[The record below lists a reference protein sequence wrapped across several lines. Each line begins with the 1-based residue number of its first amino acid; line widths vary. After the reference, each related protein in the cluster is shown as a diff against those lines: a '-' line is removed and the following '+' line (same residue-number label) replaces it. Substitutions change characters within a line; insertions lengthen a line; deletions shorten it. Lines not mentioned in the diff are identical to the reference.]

1 MIESIKELKK
11 ICQNSKT
18 ETMDWYSNIFYRNI
32 SIYVTKLLL
41 HTSITANNVT
51 LFTIV
56 LGLAAGIMFSF
67 GTYLHILAGALL
79 LQLWLIF
86 DCVDGEIAR
95 YRRTA
100 GICGKYIESL
110 DHCITEPFTVVC
122 VSYGLYVLLD
132 SISIFVLGVLVAL
145 LLVWSSSSANLVY
158 YVIFITGVHDMGDV
172 VNRHQS
178 CVGNSAA
185 YKVSTIRRIYKS
197 CIKFPTTL
205 TSFTVLL
212 LFLTVLD
219 IISTNFF
226 PDISAGGL
234 TLIFG
239 PDSDVMYLNG
249 IFDHGLHFNFLY
261 LYFIFFSIVSI
272 TRSIVRIHNNFQGVC
287 RYQQDAKQRRS

>member
-18 ETMDWYSNIFYRNI
+18 ETMDWYSKIFYRKI

-67 GTYLHILAGALL
+67 GTYPHILAGALL

-95 YRRTA
+95 YQGTA

-122 VSYGLYVLLD
+122 VGYGLYVLLD
-132 SISIFVLGVLVAL
+132 AVSILVLGVLVAL
-145 LLVWSSSSANLVY
+145 LMVWSSISSNLVY
-158 YVIFITGVHDMGDV
+158 YVIFVTGVQDV
-172 VNRHQS
+172 RDVINRHQS
-178 CVGNSAA
+178 YVGKSAV
-185 YKVSTIRRIYKS
+185 YKISIIRRIYNS
-197 CIKFPTTL
+197 CIKFPTTP

-219 IISTNFF
+219 ILVINFF
-226 PDISAGGL
+226 PDVSAGSL

-239 PDSDVMYLNG
+239 PDSDVIHLRG
-249 IFDHGLHFNFLY
+249 IFGHGIHFNFLY

-272 TRSIVRIHNNFQGVC
+272 IRGIVRIRNNFKGVC
-287 RYQQDAKQRRS
+287 QCQRYAKQRQS

>member
-1 MIESIKELKK
+1 MVESIKELKK

-18 ETMDWYSNIFYRNI
+18 ETMDWYSKTFYRNI
-32 SIYVTKLLL
+32 SIYITKLLL
-41 HTSITANNVT
+41 RTSVTANNVT

-79 LQLWLIF
+79 LQLWLIL

-95 YRRTA
+95 YRGTA

-122 VSYGLYVLLD
+122 VGYGLYVLLD
-132 SISIFVLGVLVAL
+132 AVSIFVLGVLVAL
-145 LLVWSSSSANLVY
+145 LMVWSSSSSNLVY
-158 YVIFITGVHDMGDV
+158 YVIFVTGMHDTGDV
-172 VNRHQS
+172 INRNQS
-178 CVGNSAA
+178 CVDTSAA
-185 YKVSTIRRIYKS
+185 HKVSTIRRIYNS

-205 TSFTVLL
+205 TSFTVFL

-219 IISTNFF
+219 ILFINFC
-226 PDISAGGL
+226 PDVSAGGL

-239 PDSDVMYLNG
+239 PDSDVIHLSG
-249 IFDHGLHFNFLY
+249 IFDHGLHFNFLCV
-261 LYFIFFSIVSI
+261 YFIFFSIVSI
-272 TRSIVRIHNNFQGVC
+272 IRGIVRIHSNFQGAC
-287 RYQQDAKQRRS
+287 RYQQDAQQQQS